1 MLSCMR
7 DAGLAAN
14 STESYMRTLKPFFL
28 WCSEAKI
35 TRLSIQLYN
44 AEETIELR
52 SPIQTKN

>member
-1 MLSCMR
+1 MR

-28 WCSEAKI
+28 WYSEAKI